1 MTHQQRILEHLKK
14 YGSITSL
21 EIANKYYI
29 TAPHGVIRD
38 LRKILGFEA
47 ITDAWCNKKKTEI
60 LPNGETREKTIRY
73 KRYFLEKMA

>member
-1 MTHQQRILEHLKK
+1 MTHQGRILEHLKK

-38 LRKILGFEA
+38 LRKALGYDA
-47 ITDAWCNKKKTEI
+47 ISDVWCNKKKTTVE
-60 LPNGETREKTIRY
+60 NGKEKQVTIRY
-73 KRYFLEKMA
+73 KRYFLEKMV